1 LIRDARFALRIL
13 TKSPSFTLVAVLTLA
28 LGIAANSTVFS
39 WISSTLL
46 NPIPGLTHTAN
57 LVSIMRGERSDHPTP
72 PFSYLDYRDLR
83 ENSHSFSGMLAYHDD
98 FVSLTGAGKPE
109 RIYGALTS
117 ANYFDVLGLP
127 FLLGRGF
134 SPAEEQ
140 PGLGANVVVIGYS
153 VWRNHFAQDPHVIG
167 KTIQINQHPYTVIG
181 VTPRE
186 FHGCKTG
193 LSTDLWIPL
202 MMDQPVWGSTRPGDR
217 GTYWLQ
223 VLGKLRPGVTEQRA
237 AAELNV
243 LMQGIVERY
252 PEDHSGSPNQITI
265 DPLWRSPFGIN
276 VYLAK
281 MLPMLLGLGL
291 ALLLLA
297 CANVANLLL
306 VRSVARR
313 REIAIRLS
321 IGATRAQLVRQ
332 LMIESLLLG
341 LAAGFAAIVITVG
354 TSRSLAA
361 LIPPTT
367 LPLTHNAHVDLRV
380 LLATTAVSILTALI
394 FGTLPALRSSSVP
407 IQAVL
412 KEEGGSVS
420 VSVHKS
426 RLSSGLVVAQIAL
439 SLLLL
444 VCAGLFTRSLQ
455 KAEEENA
462 GFDPNH
468 ILLVS
473 YEPGPSGYN
482 VSAAIAFDRQVLSK
496 LAALP
501 GVQDATLADFAPL
514 SFSIH
519 SDFVELQGY
528 VPQPHESME
537 ISRAYIGPNYF
548 RTLHTSLISGRDV
561 TDGDGPGSQRI
572 AYVNQALADRYWPG
586 QNPIGKRINDGVD
599 FTVIGVVRNA
609 KYRLLSYPPE
619 PVFYLPMFQSY
630 NSIYDTTIQLRVSGD
645 PQAIAFPVEQA
656 IHQLNPELPLFNVH
670 PLTVTMRMGT
680 VFQRAAVAFASSF
693 GILAMLLAA
702 VGIYGVVAYTTR
714 QRTREIGIRMALGA
728 ERGQIFRLVL
738 LQGLLLALVGLA
750 VGVTLSLAL
759 TRLLK
764 SQLYGV
770 STTDTVTFATVT
782 LILCAVA
789 MAACYIPAH
798 RATKTDPNVAL
809 RYQ

>member
-1 LIRDARFALRIL
+1 
-13 TKSPSFTLVAVLTLA
+13 
-28 LGIAANSTVFS
+28 
-39 WISSTLL
+39 
-46 NPIPGLTHTAN
+46 
-57 LVSIMRGERSDHPTP
+57 MRGERSDHPSP

-117 ANYFDVLGLP
+117 ANYFDVLGLS

-134 SPAEEQ
+134 WPAEEQ
-140 PGLGANVVVIGYS
+140 PGHGANVVVIGYS

-167 KTIQINQHPYTVIG
+167 KTIQINQHPFTVIG

-193 LSTDLWIPL
+193 LRADLWIPL
-202 MMDQPVWGSTRPGDR
+202 MMDEYVWGSTRPGDR

-223 VLGKLRPGVTEQRA
+223 VLGKLHPGVTEQRA

-243 LMQGIVERY
+243 LMEGIVERY
-252 PEDHSGSPNQITI
+252 PEDHAGSPNQIII
-265 DPLWRSPFGIN
+265 DPLWRSPFGVN

-281 MLPMLLGLGL
+281 LLPMLLALGL

-321 IGATRAQLVRQ
+321 MGATRGQLVRQ

-341 LAAGFAAIVITVG
+341 LAAGCAAIVITVG

-367 LPLTHNAHVDLRV
+367 LPLTHSAHVDFGV

-394 FGTLPALRSSSVP
+394 FGILPALRCSSVP

-420 VSVHKS
+420 LSVHKT

-455 KAEEENA
+455 KAQEQDA
-462 GFDPNH
+462 GFEPNH
-468 ILLVS
+468 LLLVS
-473 YEPGPSGYN
+473 YEPGPSGYH
-482 VSAAIAFDRQVLSK
+482 VAAAIAFDRQVLSK

-501 GVQDATLADFAPL
+501 GVQDATLADFTPL

-548 RTLHTSLISGRDV
+548 RTLRTKLISGRDV

-586 QNPIGKRINDGVD
+586 QDPIGKRINDGVD

-630 NSIYDTTIQLRVSGD
+630 NSVYDTTVQLRVSGD
-645 PQAIAFPVEQA
+645 PQAMAFSVEQA

-693 GILAMLLAA
+693 GVLAMLLAA

-750 VGVTLSLAL
+750 VGVTLSLAI
-759 TRLLK
+759 TRFLK
-764 SQLYGV
+764 SQLYGI
-770 STTDTVTFATVT
+770 STTDTFTFAIVV
-782 LILCAVA
+782 LILCVVA
-789 MAACYIPAH
+789 IAACYIPAH
-798 RATKTDPNVAL
+798 RATKTDPTVAL